1 MGIPDVNIA
10 DWSSIDVLRNFI
22 GISIYLNDGEVV
34 NKRVDDRTLQS
45 LSAVLGKLRKSK
57 NFYAIDFIYRVNG
70 RPTYQRVQNSY
81 KIPMRA
87 NSIKITKS
95 NYVDNISQ
103 LSYIRVYGATEMV
116 FLRKRDGTFL
126 RLYSEDV
133 ATHLVFGLNDV
144 KRYLKECVLNGSGF
158 SVKVI
163 DISGK
168 EHNYNY

>member
-1 MGIPDVNIA
+1 
-10 DWSSIDVLRNFI
+10 
-22 GISIYLNDGEVV
+22 
-34 NKRVDDRTLQS
+34 
-45 LSAVLGKLRKSK
+45 
-57 NFYAIDFIYRVNG
+57 
-70 RPTYQRVQNSY
+70 
-81 KIPMRA
+81 MRA